1 MTREPFQYAVIRV
14 VPSLPRHEFVNVG
27 MIVFCR
33 TRGFLAARIALDE
46 RRLEALAPSLEVAAV
61 AAVAEH
67 LQALVDVAAGEP
79 AAGPIA
85 ALPQS
90 ERFHWLVA
98 PSSTTVQTSPVH
110 SGLCEDPVQTL
121 DQLFAALV
129 LPPSSAA

>member
-1 MTREPFQYAVIRV
+1 MKREPFQYALIRV

-27 MIVFCR
+27 VIVFCR
-33 TRGFLAARIALDE
+33 TRGFLEARSEIDE
-46 RRLEALAPSLEVAAV
+46 QRLNALAPNVDR

-67 LQALVDVAAGEP
+67 LQALAEVAAGDP
-79 AAGPIA
+79 TAGPIA
-85 ALPQS
+85 ALPPS

-110 SGLCEDPVQTL
+110 SGLCKNPAETL

-129 LPPSSAA
+129 LPPSTEA